1 MVVRFVCVSVC
12 LYVSRLPPVSFYR
25 CVRLPWCVFDS
36 SFPVGFLRSPPSEWS
51 RVRSAASSV
60 LVLRG
65 YLSTYPSSSED
76 NTMPSILFLSTGE
89 VGQFHL
95 SRCPTSTQ
103 LNQHT
108 RTNTYNAISN
118 RSSSWGRREGGGGDS
133 RQGWRGR
140 GRRRSLRTQPHTS
153 LHACVLERVVRKFE
167 GGAVR
172 RCARLAGCARSAAK
186 RLTRHRVSKS
196 TARAIFLSHRY

>member
-1 MVVRFVCVSVC
+1 MCPCACVCPGSPRC
-12 LYVSRLPPVSFYR
+12 LFTGA
-25 CVRLPWCVFDS
+25 CVFDS

-51 RVRSAASSV
+51 RVRSAASSLARV
-60 LVLRG
+60 FVDLPLFFCKG
-65 YLSTYPSSSED
+65 SSED

-118 RSSSWGRREGGGGDS
+118 RGRRAGGAEPEAGAVETVDRGGEGGGGGGVFGHNLTRHYMRVS
-133 RQGWRGR
+133 SKELSE
-140 GRRRSLRTQPHTS
+140 SLK
-153 LHACVLERVVRKFE
+153 AVR
-167 GGAVR
+167 VR
-172 RCARLAGCARSAAK
+172 RCARLAGCAVCS
-186 RLTRHRVSKS
+186 
-196 TARAIFLSHRY
+196 

>member
-1 MVVRFVCVSVC
+1 MCPCACVCPGSPRC
-12 LYVSRLPPVSFYR
+12 LFTGA
-25 CVRLPWCVFDS
+25 CVFDS
-36 SFPVGFLRSPPSEWS
+36 SFPVGFLRSPPSEFS

-60 LVLRG
+60 ARVFVDLPLFFCKG
-65 YLSTYPSSSED
+65 SSED

-118 RSSSWGRREGGGGDS
+118 RGRRAGGAGGGGGGDS
-133 RQGWRGR
+133 RQGWGGR

-167 GGAVR
+167 GGAREAVR
-172 RCARLAGCARSAAK
+172 PAR
-186 RLTRHRVSKS
+186 RLCGLLIT
-196 TARAIFLSHRY
+196 

>member
-1 MVVRFVCVSVC
+1 VSVC
-12 LYVSRLPPVSFYR
+12 LCVSRLPR
-25 CVRLPWCVFDS
+25 CLFTGACVFDS
-36 SFPVGFLRSPPSEWS
+36 SFPVGFLRSPPSEFS

-60 LVLRG
+60 ARVFVDLLG
-65 YLSTYPSSSED
+65 SSED

-118 RSSSWGRREGGGGDS
+118 RGRRAGGAEAGAVETVDRGGEGGGG
-133 RQGWRGR
+133 
-140 GRRRSLRTQPHTS
+140 
-153 LHACVLERVVRKFE
+153 
-167 GGAVR
+167 GGVF
-172 RCARLAGCARSAAK
+172 GHN
-186 RLTRHRVSKS
+186 LTRHYMRVSSKE
-196 TARAIFLSHRY
+196 LSESLKAVR

>member
-1 MVVRFVCVSVC
+1 MCPCACVCPGSPLC
-12 LYVSRLPPVSFYR
+12 LFTGA
-25 CVRLPWCVFDS
+25 CVFDS
-36 SFPVGFLRSPPSEWS
+36 SFPVGFLRSPPSEFS

-60 LVLRG
+60 ARVFVDLPLFFCKG
-65 YLSTYPSSSED
+65 SSED

-118 RSSSWGRREGGGGDS
+118 RGRRAGGADRRGGGGGDS

-140 GRRRSLRTQPHTS
+140 GRRRSLRTQPNTS

-172 RCARLAGCARSAAK
+172 RCARLAGCAVCS
-186 RLTRHRVSKS
+186 
-196 TARAIFLSHRY
+196 

>member
-1 MVVRFVCVSVC
+1 MCPCACVCPGSPRC
-12 LYVSRLPPVSFYR
+12 LFTGA
-25 CVRLPWCVFDS
+25 CVFDS

-51 RVRSAASSV
+51 RVRSAASSLARV
-60 LVLRG
+60 FVDLPLFFCKG
-65 YLSTYPSSSED
+65 SSED

-118 RSSSWGRREGGGGDS
+118 RGRRAGGAEPEAGAVETVDRGGEGGGG
-133 RQGWRGR
+133 
-140 GRRRSLRTQPHTS
+140 
-153 LHACVLERVVRKFE
+153 
-167 GGAVR
+167 GGVF
-172 RCARLAGCARSAAK
+172 GHN
-186 RLTRHRVSKS
+186 LTRHYMCVSSKE
-196 TARAIFLSHRY
+196 LSESLKAVR